1 MTDNSTHCYGGIW
14 LKSDGN
20 PVRLKAKLAG
30 ADDSIVKF
38 EFDRSIPSDV
48 TPKDVLEALGAVEV
62 EGDIADITVRGH
74 RLQCKYVDP
83 KSVILNL
90 GESPERSLDVTDRF
104 LGVVY
109 VSPSLGKTTSASKRG
124 SRSLVTQNSTR
135 HALMVVTNQLFLDT
149 HDRVGTM

>member
-109 VSPSLGKTTSASKRG
+109 VSPSLGKTTSASKYSIAWQQEPSYTKFHKARPYG
-124 SRSLVTQNSTR
+124 CDESAIPGHTR
-135 HALMVVTNQLFLDT
+135 
-149 HDRVGTM
+149 